1 MTGLGGGKSSKSG
14 GSKSKGK
21 SSKGDALHKK
31 VSIQTEKHHLST
43 LRNALRDE
51 LGGDRDVLSAFGALH
66 FRTGKFVISNQNP
79 SHTTYPGRANLVNF

>member
-31 VSIQTEKHHLST
+31 VS
-43 LRNALRDE
+43 D
-51 LGGDRDVLSAFGALH
+51 
-66 FRTGKFVISNQNP
+66 GKAPPVDAAKCTS
-79 SHTTYPGRANLVNF
+79 R